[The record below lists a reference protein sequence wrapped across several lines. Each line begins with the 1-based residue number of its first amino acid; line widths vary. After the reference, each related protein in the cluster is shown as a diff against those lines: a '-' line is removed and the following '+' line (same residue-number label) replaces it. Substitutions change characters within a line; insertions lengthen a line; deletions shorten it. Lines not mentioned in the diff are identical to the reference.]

1 MPIRNS
7 SNSNSLFSNSNP
19 AGNSVLNSR
28 RRGNRRVIVQQSS
41 LKYQLK
47 RFEIVVN
54 SRYDNVITKA
64 FKLYIEPLGT
74 AQYNLIPNSSSIY
87 FNIVNPLKILSKIP
101 EYEII
106 IKYILNAVMA
116 AGNVRKMYDNKTNL
130 ENEILRLNQELEKNI
145 EQIRLGIKEN
155 IVDAVGNSEIK
166 LKLRL
171 TPLMTEYIQQFG
183 IPDSNGIDTIR
194 LYMIK
199 DDLISKGIDPYKYP
213 D

>member
-1 MPIRNS
+1 MSFRNS
-7 SNSNSLFSNSNP
+7 SYSNSLFSNSGTN
-19 AGNSVLNSR
+19 GNSVFNSR

-54 SRYDNVITKA
+54 STYDNVITKA

-116 AGNVRKMYDNKTNL
+116 AGNVRRLYDKNTNL
-130 ENEILRLNQELEKNI
+130 ENKILTLNQDI
-145 EQIRLGIKEN
+145 EDIRLGITED
-155 IVDAVGNSEIK
+155 IVNTVGTASISIK
-166 LKLRL
+166 YRL

-183 IPDSNGIDTIR
+183 FPDSNGIDTIR